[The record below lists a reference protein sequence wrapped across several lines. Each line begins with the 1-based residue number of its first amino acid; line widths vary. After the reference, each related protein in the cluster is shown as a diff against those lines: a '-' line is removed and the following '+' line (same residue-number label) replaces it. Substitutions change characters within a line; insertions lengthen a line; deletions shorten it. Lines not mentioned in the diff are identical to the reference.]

1 MVKKE
6 NIWKFNDDDWKI
18 HFDDKELLD
27 KVCDKFNLGT
37 ANTVYYEQGVLS
49 EATSWDIIVPDDKI
63 EEVKKF
69 LKDKAWLKKML

>member
-27 KVCDKFNLGT
+27 KVCDKFNLES

-69 LKDKAWLKKML
+69 LKDKV

>member
-18 HFDDKELLD
+18 HFDDKELMD
-27 KVCDKFNLGT
+27 KGCDKFNLESD
-37 ANTVYYEQGVLS
+37 NTVYYEQGVLS
-49 EATSWDIIVPDDKI
+49 EPTSCDIIVSDDKI

-69 LKDKAWLKKML
+69 LKDKA

>member
-1 MVKKE
+1 MSKLANQVYVCTDSE
-6 NIWKFNDDDWKI
+6 KI
-18 HFDDKELLD
+18 IN
-27 KVCDKFNLGT
+27 VCKKFNLGP

-69 LKDKAWLKKML
+69 LKDKA